1 MKLVHGFRRG
11 SLRGDLFGGVTA
23 AVVALPLALAFGVAS
38 GAGPIAGLYGAIFVG
53 FFAALFGGTPSQV
66 SGPTG
71 PMTVVMAAVV
81 MKYANDPALIF
92 GVVVLGGLFQIL
104 FGAIRLGSLISLV
117 PFTVISGFMSGIGVI
132 IITLQLPPLFG
143 YAAPPG
149 ILDAMKALPGFIAS
163 PNAGAMIVGF
173 STLAVVYLMPS
184 RLTRIV
190 PAPLVALTLGTL
202 IVWKFMPEVP
212 ILGAIPTGFPEIRM
226 PHFRADVIVDVIGT
240 ALVLALLGTL
250 DSLLTSLVADSM
262 TGTFHQSNRELI
274 GQGIGNT
281 LAGLFGGI
289 PGAGATMRT
298 VVNIRTG
305 GTTPLS
311 GMIHALILLAIVLGL
326 GPLASSIPHAVLA
339 GILIKVGV
347 DIIDWGYL
355 KRAAR
360 APRPGVMVMF
370 LTLGLTVFVDL
381 IIAVAVGLVA
391 SSMLFIKRMQ
401 SLQMASIR
409 TATGGQGEVVM
420 TDEETSLLACYG
432 ESVMLCE
439 FEGPFS
445 FAAAKAITEKTSLVG
460 SAKVVI
466 LDLSNVTLIDTS
478 VALALEDAVSR
489 VRQAGAQPLV
499 VGLRAPVRQVLERLN
514 VLSKLP
520 SGTVVAGRMEALRKA
535 GAMIASAASVERTPC
550 WHPRPDQAPAD

>member
-1 MKLVHGFRRG
+1 MHAMKLVHGFRRG
-11 SLRGDLFGGVTA
+11 ALRGDLFGGVTA

-71 PMTVVMAAVV
+71 PMTVVMAAVIL
-81 MKYANDPALIF
+81 KYANDPALAF

-104 FGAIRLGSLISLV
+104 FGVVRLGSLISLV

-132 IITLQLPPLFG
+132 IITLQLPPLLG
-143 YAAPPG
+143 HVAPSG
-149 ILDAMKALPGFIAS
+149 ILETVMALPGIV
-163 PNAGAMIVGF
+163 AGLDPGAAAVGAL
-173 STLAVVYLMPS
+173 SLALVSLMPA
-184 RLTRIV
+184 RLTRIL
-190 PAPLVALTLGTL
+190 PAPLVALAVGTALVWNFMPDVPVLGT
-202 IVWKFMPEVP
+202 
-212 ILGAIPTGFPEIRM
+212 IPSGFPEFRI
-226 PHFRADVIVDVIGT
+226 PHLRADVIIDVIGT

-298 VVNIRTG
+298 VINIRTG
-305 GTTPLS
+305 GTTPVS
-311 GMIHALILLAIVLGL
+311 GMVHALVLLAIALGL
-326 GPLASSIPHAVLA
+326 GPLASHIPHAVLA
-339 GILIKVGV
+339 GILIKVGI

-355 KRAAR
+355 RRAWH

-391 SSMLFIKRMQ
+391 SSMLFVKRMQ
-401 SLQMASIR
+401 ALQMASIR
-409 TATGGQGEVVM
+409 TATGGRGEVAV
-420 TDEETSLLACYG
+420 TDEEKALLASFG
-432 ESVMLCE
+432 ESVMLCQ
-439 FEGPFS
+439 FDGPFS
-445 FAAAKAITEKTSLVG
+445 FAAAKAITEKMSLVG
-460 SAKVVI
+460 AAKVVI

-478 VALALEDAVSR
+478 VALALEDAISR
-489 VRQAGAQPLV
+489 VRQAGAEPLL
-499 VGLRAPVRQVLERLN
+499 VGLRAPVRQVLQGLK
-514 VLSKLP
+514 VLAGLP
-520 SGTVVAGRMEALRKA
+520 PEAVVASRRDALKSA
-535 GAMIASAASVERTPC
+535 GTIIAAAPTC
-550 WHPRPDQAPAD
+550 AWQGRPDEAPAQ